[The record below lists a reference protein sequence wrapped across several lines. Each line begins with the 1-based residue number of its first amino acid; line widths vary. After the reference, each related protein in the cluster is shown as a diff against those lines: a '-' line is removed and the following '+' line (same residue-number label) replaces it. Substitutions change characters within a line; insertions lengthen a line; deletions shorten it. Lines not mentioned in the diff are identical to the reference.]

1 MMIGRAVTIG
11 VVIGA
16 LALGTAI
23 AANIQGAGASTC
35 TEFFKDIADPNF
47 KSGEAFYASWALGYV
62 SRKNMEREASGRTPI
77 KLMVGSVDYPA
88 QLAFLRN
95 WCSAHPNSLYQEA
108 AQALWE
114 YLVQMNGA
122 TV

>member
-1 MMIGRAVTIG
+1 MMIGRAVAIG

-35 TEFFKDIADPNF
+35 QEFFKDIQDPNF
-47 KSGEAFYASWALGYV
+47 KNGEASYASWALGYI

-95 WCSAHPNSLYQEA
+95 WCQAHPNSLYQEA